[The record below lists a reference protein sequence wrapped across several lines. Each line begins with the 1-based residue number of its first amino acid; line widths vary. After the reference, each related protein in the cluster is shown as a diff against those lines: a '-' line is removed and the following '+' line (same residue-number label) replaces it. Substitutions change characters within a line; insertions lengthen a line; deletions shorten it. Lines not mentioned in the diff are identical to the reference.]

1 MKKIANFISITGHPL
16 LTIPVFILIVMFGS
30 EVASNA
36 SLISFLIIGCVF
48 IPMILWMYLKAKN
61 GTYTNFDVSNKTQRK
76 SLFLF
81 AVPLLIVVTVIL
93 FVTHQ
98 SKNLCVSVLFALI
111 LLVISQIVNFF
122 IKSSLHVSFNIYLA
136 SLIFTQNYKIGIVVL
151 LYTGLI
157 SWSRVKLGR
166 HTLKEV
172 IVGLFIG
179 IVISVI
185 MLKVEGAI

>member
-1 MKKIANFISITGHPL
+1 
-16 LTIPVFILIVMFGS
+16 
-30 EVASNA
+30 
-36 SLISFLIIGCVF
+36 
-48 IPMILWMYLKAKN
+48 MILWMYLKAKN

-98 SKNLCVSVLFALI
+98 SKNLCISVLFALI

-151 LYTGLI
+151 LYTALI

-172 IVGLFIG
+172 LVGLFIG

-185 MLKVEGAI
+185 M